1 MLGLIDFKVFIKFS
15 VSFGDISKGIELLST
30 LRSENLIESLLKD
43 NAAPAR
49 TLFTGLTDSIFSIG
63 NHSHL

>member
-1 MLGLIDFKVFIKFS
+1 MLGLMDFKVLINFS
-15 VSFGDISKGIELLST
+15 VSFGAISRGIVLLST

-43 NAAPAR
+43 KAAPAR
-49 TLFTGLTDSIFSIG
+49 TLFTGLTDSIFYMG